1 MQQDKIQAYLA
12 PITLYSFGFDT
23 YLAGKLVVETQ
34 RACIIE
40 LLMF

>member
-1 MQQDKIQAYLA
+1 MQQDKILLYFA
-12 PITLYSFGFDT
+12 PITLYSLGFDT
-23 YLAGKLVVETQ
+23 YLASKLAVETQ